1 MFARGLG
8 MRVVGGKVGT
18 DGHLFAYVVWTVRGG
33 PAEVAGVSQG
43 DKVLEWNGVG
53 LTDRTFE
60 EVCSIMEELLPQDD
74 TVELLLE
81 PSNDLRSLDYG
92 DDPSAL
98 VQQKKGSLE
107 GRSPSVSGK
116 LQIQLWYDQE
126 KSHLI
131 VTVVSAHDLRF
142 RDSSTY
148 GPPEAFVCLR
158 LYPFSDCKIHSTGVA
173 ESSCK
178 PMWNSSFIWEGLTAD
193 SLMGLTLEMSVWDFV
208 SDSENGFLGETLIDL
223 RHAYLDER
231 PTWYRLQER
240 RSRSANATPR
250 GSIISYDFT
259 APPIRRPSSVRS
271 GSDDGEDSRNSSLD
285 SGLLHPDLAW
295 RESRSPSRRGSSLSE
310 QAENEVYQ
318 LSRSYPH
325 SLPQSRRSSV
335 AYQSSSSPEFK
346 AEDLEARL
354 SVSMSPLERRRSH
367 SFRSST
373 RSEFLQGGDEY
384 PRQRRASHSALTRSH
399 SLKTNNQEHP
409 AMVAHTKNWERGEEN
424 DFTLGEIHLVLTLT
438 KGHLQVEVSSA
449 RGLPTA
455 ASGQDPDTYVKTY
468 LREGNR
474 RLQKRKT
481 RVTRHSREPQ
491 YQQSL
496 RYAAQDVLGRTLLV
510 MVWER
515 QRGFEHNIGMGVAEI
530 SLTKLEQGQQSL
542 SGWYR
547 LLPASSVI
555 RVDSDSGDSVR

>member
-1 MFARGLG
+1 MAR
-8 MRVVGGKVGT
+8 
-18 DGHLFAYVVWTVRGG
+18 
-33 PAEVAGVSQG
+33 
-43 DKVLEWNGVG
+43 
-53 LTDRTFE
+53 
-60 EVCSIMEELLPQDD
+60 
-74 TVELLLE
+74 
-81 PSNDLRSLDYG
+81 
-92 DDPSAL
+92 DP
-98 VQQKKGSLE
+98 
-107 GRSPSVSGK
+107 VSGK
-116 LQIQLWYDQE
+116 LQIQLWYDQD

-158 LYPFSDCKIHSTGVA
+158 LYPFSDCKIYSTGVA
-173 ESSCK
+173 DSSCK
-178 PMWNSSFIWEGLTAD
+178 PMWNSSFIWEGLSGDA
-193 SLMGLTLEMSVWDFV
+193 LMGLTLEMSVWDYV
-208 SDSENGFLGETLIDL
+208 SDTENGFLGETLIDL

-250 GSIISYDFT
+250 GSIVSYDFS

-271 GSDDGEDSRNSSLD
+271 GSDEGEDSRNSSLD

-354 SVSMSPLERRRSH
+354 SVSMSPLERRRST

-373 RSEFLQGGDEY
+373 RTEFLGCGEEY
-384 PRQRRASHSALTRSH
+384 PRQRRASHNVLIRSH
-399 SLKTNNQEHP
+399 SLKTNNQVDQRVKPGTPSNGRPEEDMRTWSGSGDVSSADLGP
-409 AMVAHTKNWERGEEN
+409 SQVVPRGYREILTD
-424 DFTLGEIHLVLTLT
+424 DFTLGEIHLELTLT
-438 KGHLQVEVSSA
+438 KGQLEVEVSCA

-455 ASGQDPDTYVKTY
+455 ASGQEPDTYVKTY
-468 LREGNR
+468 LKEGDR

-481 RVTRHSREPQ
+481 KVTRHSREPRYHQ
-491 YQQSL
+491 KL
-496 RYAAQDVLGRTLLV
+496 RYAAHDALGRTLLV

-515 QRGFEHNIGMGVAEI
+515 QRGFEHNIGIGVAEI
-530 SLTKLEQGQQSL
+530 SLSKLERGEQSL
-542 SGWYR
+542 NGWYR
-547 LLPASSVI
+547 LLPVSSVV